1 VRKPQISI
9 APLREAIEQTLRG
22 ENRADAE
29 VSVLLVNDER
39 MRDLNRTYRGIDSST
54 DVLAFP
60 MGEGEFP
67 ELNPQMLGDVV
78 VSVECALLQAKQA
91 GHDLIDEMRLLAVH
105 GTLHLLGYE
114 DETSAGRARMR
125 RLAKKYIMN
134 KGSRR

>member
-1 VRKPQISI
+1 MRKPQINI

-22 ENRADAE
+22 ENREDAE

-39 MRDLNRTYRGIDSST
+39 MRDLNRTYRGVDSTT

-67 ELNPQMLGDVV
+67 ELNPQMLGDIV
-78 VSVECALLQAKQA
+78 VSVERALLQAKQA
-91 GHDLIDEMRLLAVH
+91 GHDLVDEVRLLAVH

-114 DETSAGRARMR
+114 DETSAGRTRMR